1 MGCAGEAA
9 VKFESLPDDVI
20 VAKALSV
27 LRSIF
32 GDRTVPEVHLLTPI
46 SHLCYHNVPL
56 IPSCVIMCVRILHKI
71 T

>member
-1 MGCAGEAA
+1 MAYGIVSYGQYLLSCTGEAA

-32 GDRTVPEVHLLTPI
+32 GDRAVPEVLYKHSMHFLL
-46 SHLCYHNVPL
+46 
-56 IPSCVIMCVRILHKI
+56 
-71 T
+71 